1 MSPSLEHLIENEDL
15 GIEILHPGG
24 LEITGELSELCHIGK
39 NTKVLDIASGT
50 GESAFYLVQNF
61 GCHVTGIDISDS
73 MIKRA
78 RKKAIDTGIIIKFK
92 KGDAH
97 DLAFDD
103 NTFDV
108 VISEC
113 AVSFLNKEQ
122 AIGEMVRVVKPGGSV
137 GIHDIYWKESASEHM
152 KSRFAE
158 IERERPETLEG
169 WGDLFR
175 RAGLVDVMMLDR
187 SSLVQ
192 SWWEEIKKRIGITGK
207 LKIFFKVFRK
217 WGLSGLKN
225 VRESMEIFQSQHL
238 GYGIIIGKKP

>member
-1 MSPSLEHLIENEDL
+1 MSPSLEHLIESEDL
-15 GIEILHPGG
+15 GIVILHPGG
-24 LEITGELSELCHIGK
+24 LEITGELAELCHIGK

-50 GESAFYLVQNF
+50 GESAFYLVQSF

-97 DLAFDD
+97 DLGFDD

-113 AVSFLNKEQ
+113 TVSFLNKEQ
-122 AIGEMVRVVKPGGSV
+122 AIGEMVRVVRQGGSV

-158 IERERPETLEG
+158 IEKERPETLEG
-169 WGDLFR
+169 WVDLFR
-175 RAGLVDVMMLDR
+175 RAGLVDVMILDR
-187 SSLVQ
+187 SSLLQ
-192 SWWEEIKKRIGITGK
+192 RWLEEIKKRIGITGK

-225 VRESMEIFQSQHL
+225 LRESMAIFQSQHM
-238 GYGIIIGKKP
+238 GYAIIIGKKP